1 MKLLLKQ
8 ILTTTNWRSSN
19 ETNYYLGLSPT
30 EESSI
35 EAKPTNQRNIM
46 KFDSIEALAEF
57 FKQQGLVLSEQ
68 TEEHNSDECIDR
80 DLAELEF
87 KETLLLAS
95 VNVNILEVIQNTLNQ
110 DAPIRN
116 EQADTLVK
124 LAQVKSILGSC

>member
-1 MKLLLKQ
+1 MRQ
-8 ILTTTNWRSSN
+8 TTIWDF
-19 ETNYYLGLSPT
+19 LPQ
-30 EESSI
+30 ESST

-46 KFDSIEALAEF
+46 QFESLEDLIEFL
-57 FKQQGLVLSEQ
+57 KQQTSITQ
-68 TEEHNSDECIDR
+68 STEEHNSDECIDCQ
-80 DLAELEF
+80 LAELES
-87 KETLLLAS
+87 KESLLLAS

>member
-1 MKLLLKQ
+1 MRQ
-8 ILTTTNWRSSN
+8 TTIWDF
-19 ETNYYLGLSPT
+19 LPQ
-30 EESSI
+30 ESST

-46 KFDSIEALAEF
+46 EFKSLEEFAEF
-57 FKQQGLVLSEQ
+57 FKGLQSKASTQSTDED
-68 TEEHNSDECIDR
+68 NSDECTDCQL
-80 DLAELEF
+80 DELES